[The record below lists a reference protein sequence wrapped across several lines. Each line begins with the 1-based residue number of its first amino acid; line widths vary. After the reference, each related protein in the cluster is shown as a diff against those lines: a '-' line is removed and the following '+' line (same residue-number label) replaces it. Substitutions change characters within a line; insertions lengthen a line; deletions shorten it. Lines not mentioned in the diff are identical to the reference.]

1 MKITRKEVKI
11 TEREL
16 NDMYAEKLL
25 EKYYN
30 KKYGND
36 ANYTE
41 ELLALAVWVDKDT
54 GLDHLYD
61 IARFEDYAEC
71 KKDDETNRSTFNF
84 RQNCYLLFI
93 TGKRVTFLKDSPIY
107 IVIEAE
113 AIER

>member
-16 NDMYAEKLL
+16 NDMLAEKLL

-30 KKYGND
+30 KKYDND
-36 ANYTE
+36 GGIE
-41 ELLALAVWVDKDT
+41 EYLSLAVWVDKDT

-61 IARFEDYAEC
+61 IERFEDYAEC
-71 KKDDETNRSTFNF
+71 KVDNEVNKSTFNY
-84 RQNCYLLFI
+84 RQNCYILFI
-93 TGKRVTFLKDSPIY
+93 TGKRVTFLKDKPIY
-107 IVIEAE
+107 VVIEAE